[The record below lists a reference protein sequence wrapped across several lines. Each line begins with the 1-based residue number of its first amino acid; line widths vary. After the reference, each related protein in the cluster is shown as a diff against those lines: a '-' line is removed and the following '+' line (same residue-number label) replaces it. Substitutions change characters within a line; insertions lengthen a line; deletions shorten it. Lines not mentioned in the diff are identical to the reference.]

1 MDHIYTI
8 LVTMDFPDAITYGLR
23 RNTDSVRGI
32 VEKTRGDLTLVIH
45 NNRLQKKLGTLA
57 RKLRI
62 STD

>member
-1 MDHIYTI
+1 MDNIYTI

-45 NNRLQKKLGTLA
+45 NNRLQKKLGTLTG
-57 RKLRI
+57 KLRI